1 MKRPVPRPVRDPF
14 AAVKAAGLT
23 LPGVEVATRYD
34 GSPMLKVGGAFMA
47 ALATHP
53 SAEPGTLVVRSDVED
68 RRYLLE
74 EAPEVYYVTGY
85 YEKYPLVLARLA
97 RLDDA
102 SLRDLLAV
110 SRRITLRKSGRV

>member
-74 EAPEVYYVTGY
+74 EAPEGPWHLFRGDLSEVLLVAMGDPPDHIEVTVWHPGA
-85 YEKYPLVLARLA
+85 PPRRRL
-97 RLDDA
+97 
-102 SLRDLLAV
+102 
-110 SRRITLRKSGRV
+110 RR